1 MSQLLGIIQRLIQ
14 LREQEPSGSEAPQ
27 RNFEVNGEKKCSV
40 TYLAKTDTYMLEVY
54 EKGKKPKTYQFDN
67 IDMIAIE
74 IFELLDEKSEA
85 MR

>member
-1 MSQLLGIIQRLIQ
+1 MSQLLGIIQRLMQ
-14 LREQEPSGSEAPQ
+14 LRDQETNGSEAPQ

-40 TYLAKTDTYMLEVY
+40 TYLAKNDTFMLEVY

-85 MR
+85 I